1 MRPISFK
8 QRVDEI
14 FIEKLQQLSREMII
28 SSPIGGSELANRETM
43 NEKGKMKKRGREKTK
58 TGVSNKRFN
67 QIFIGGKLGN
77 FQPNDNFSF
86 VRQIREINKTEEIK
100 NRAKR
105 ERERERRESFER
117 LVQTKE
123 TTTVQFDHFSLGQQ
137 IQTDRRTKKQIETE
151 SRTSPQLV
159 N

>member
-105 ERERERRESFER
+105 ERERDVKVSNVSFKPRKPR
-117 LVQTKE
+117 L
-123 TTTVQFDHFSLGQQ
+123 FSS
-137 IQTDRRTKKQIETE
+137 IISPSVNRSKQIAE
-151 SRTSPQLV
+151 SR
-159 N
+159 NK